1 MHTKSR
7 WLSTTH
13 QLVCST
19 TCVYCTVNYQPHRT
33 YDMAHR
39 RMHACMHA
47 RWRITGRADL
57 EESHGTRSV
66 VLESQD
72 PRGVKFIV
80 TAAHK
85 GSTNGETHRAKKAKA
100 GQFFH
105 FESEHVTRY
114 M

>member
-1 MHTKSR
+1 MPNPNQ
-7 WLSTTH
+7 LDCTTFR
-13 QLVCST
+13 QLHGEFASASLNKNASSHRVC
-19 TCVYCTVNYQPHRT
+19 VP
-33 YDMAHR
+33 
-39 RMHACMHA
+39 A

-72 PRGVKFIV
+72 PRGVKFVV

-85 GSTNGETHRAKKAKA
+85 GSTNGEAHRAKKAKA